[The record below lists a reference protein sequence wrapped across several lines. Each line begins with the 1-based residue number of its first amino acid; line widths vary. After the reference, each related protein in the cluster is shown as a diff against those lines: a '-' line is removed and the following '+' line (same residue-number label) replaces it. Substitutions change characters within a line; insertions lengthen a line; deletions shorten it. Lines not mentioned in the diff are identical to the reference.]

1 MACSVVVGR
10 LFVKEDR
17 KMEVRSTSKVPYPSE
32 ESIVLNSGCKN
43 VKYFV
48 GKVTIIWGVQ
58 QIIPCDTIVQIFLT
72 SFFQLTN
79 KKSLCVP
86 PTNGR
91 AGGKAGHLD
100 S

>member
-17 KMEVRSTSKVPYPSE
+17 KMEVRSTSTVRIPYPSE
-32 ESIVLNSGCKN
+32 ESIALNSGCKN

-58 QIIPCDTIVQIFLT
+58 QIIPCDTSADIFNL
-72 SFFQLTN
+72 FFFN
-79 KKSLCVP
+79 
-86 PTNGR
+86 
-91 AGGKAGHLD
+91 
-100 S
+100 